1 MRRAL
6 IIARVV
12 WLDML
17 RRKDLYVMAILLLT
31 LLFVLM
37 SLNLFGLG
45 AVIRYILDVGLLL
58 AWLFSLV
65 LVVGLAA
72 RQLPRE
78 ESRGTIFPLLAKPV
92 TRGELLLGKWLG
104 SWTASVF
111 ATLAFYLLILLLVA
125 LRGGTVDRVCLV
137 QALGLHAT
145 ALALVGA
152 LALALSTRMTYGAA
166 AAMTYV
172 ACAAGF
178 LVAPAVPEL
187 LAHEPGPSGAALM
200 VLYYALPHLEL
211 FDLRQ
216 RLIHD
221 WGPVSW
227 PDAAGIAV
235 YGLVWAAILLILAW
249 LAYRKKRFR
258 RGAVE

>member
-1 MRRAL
+1 MKRAL
-6 IIARVV
+6 VIARVV

-31 LLFVLM
+31 LLFLLM

-45 AVIRYILDVGLLL
+45 AVIRYIMDVGLLM

-65 LVVGLAA
+65 LVVSLAA

-104 SWTASVF
+104 CWTAAVF
-111 ATLAFYLLILLLVA
+111 ATLAFYLVILLLTA
-125 LRGGTVDRVCLV
+125 LRGGTYDRVCLG
-137 QALGLHAT
+137 QALGLHAA
-145 ALALVGA
+145 ALGLVGA

-172 ACAAGF
+172 ACGAAF

-187 LAHEPGPSGAALM
+187 LAHEPGPSGNVLM

-221 WGPVSW
+221 WGPAPW
-227 PDAAGIAV
+227 PDVAGIAL
-235 YGLVWAAILLILAW
+235 YGVVWAVILLGLAW
-249 LAYRKKRFR
+249 LAYRTKRFR
-258 RGAVE
+258 RGAAE

>member
-104 SWTASVF
+104 SWTAS
-111 ATLAFYLLILLLVA
+111 
-125 LRGGTVDRVCLV
+125 
-137 QALGLHAT
+137 
-145 ALALVGA
+145 
-152 LALALSTRMTYGAA
+152 
-166 AAMTYV
+166 
-172 ACAAGF
+172 
-178 LVAPAVPEL
+178 
-187 LAHEPGPSGAALM
+187 
-200 VLYYALPHLEL
+200 
-211 FDLRQ
+211 
-216 RLIHD
+216 
-221 WGPVSW
+221 
-227 PDAAGIAV
+227 
-235 YGLVWAAILLILAW
+235 
-249 LAYRKKRFR
+249 
-258 RGAVE
+258 

>member
-1 MRRAL
+1 MSRVL
-6 IIARVV
+6 VIARVV
-12 WLDML
+12 WLDLL
-17 RRKDLYVMAILLLT
+17 RRKDLYVMAILMLT

-45 AVIRYILDVGLLL
+45 AVVRYILDVGLLM

-65 LVVGLAA
+65 LVVSLAG

-78 ESRGTIFPLLAKPV
+78 ESKGTIFPLLAKPV
-92 TRGELLLGKWLG
+92 TRAELLLGKWTG

-111 ATLAFYLLILLLVA
+111 ATFAFYAVIVTLTV
-125 LRGGTVDRVCLV
+125 LRGGVVNAGCLG
-137 QALGLHAT
+137 QSFLLHAA
-145 ALALVGA
+145 ALAWISA

-166 AAMTYV
+166 ASMAYV
-172 ACAAGF
+172 LCGAAF

-187 LAHEPGPSGAALM
+187 LAHEPGPSGAVLSA
-200 VLYYALPHLEL
+200 LYYALPHLDL

-221 WGPVSW
+221 WGPAPW
-227 PDAAGIAV
+227 PDALGILL
-235 YGLVWAAILLILAW
+235 YGIVWAAVFLLLAW
-249 LAYRKKRFR
+249 LSYRTKRFR
-258 RGAVE
+258 RGAAE